1 MDTIAAIA
9 TANAA
14 AAVGILRISGDDTL
28 RVLGTLFTPA
38 SGKELSSLPPRRM
51 SYGAVHDARRR
62 VIDHA
67 LAVWFSAEHSY
78 TGEVSAEIHCHGS
91 PVVLDEAL
99 RASFAAGARQA
110 RAGEFTQRA
119 FLNGRMDLTE
129 AEAVIDLIDAE
140 T

>member
-28 RVLGTLFTPA
+28 RVLGALFTPA

-67 LAVWFSAEHSY
+67 LAVWFSAEKSTATAPLSCWMKRCAPPLPQERGRH
-78 TGEVSAEIHCHGS
+78 V
-91 PVVLDEAL
+91 
-99 RASFAAGARQA
+99 RASLRSAR
-110 RAGEFTQRA
+110 F
-119 FLNGRMDLTE
+119 
-129 AEAVIDLIDAE
+129 
-140 T
+140 